1 MNPKNILYTW
11 KYDDSKNRWPL
22 WYIIVAS
29 LAITLF
35 IIGFITKVY
44 GMSFLVVILSW
55 VYFFIENNSEDET
68 LVEIQ
73 NLGIKVQEN
82 LYDYSR
88 IESFC
93 ILYENTQAAYLQL
106 HIKKRNV
113 HTLHIR
119 VNNEISEGIRP
130 ILSQYIKEDSQ
141 REISFLEKILRICKL

>member
-1 MNPKNILYTW
+1 M
-11 KYDDSKNRWPL
+11 
-22 WYIIVAS
+22 
-29 LAITLF
+29 
-35 IIGFITKVY
+35 
-44 GMSFLVVILSW
+44 
-55 VYFFIENNSEDET
+55 YFFIENNSEDET